1 MVLKSNGVSD
11 QFIINDLLKGC
22 KPQSVF
28 RAFLKCSQDEHSL
41 GAHICL
47 RLKFHKIAQKIVGG
61 SASLFIELDLQS
73 CIKELKSLIYLGLWH
88 C

>member
-1 MVLKSNGVSD
+1 MSD
-11 QFIINDLLKGC
+11 QFLINDLLKGC
-22 KPQSVF
+22 KFQSVF
-28 RAFLKCSQDEHSL
+28 RAFLNCTQDEHSL

-47 RLKFHKIAQKIVGG
+47 RLKFQKITQKIVGG
-61 SASLFIELDLQS
+61 SARLSTEHDLQS

>member
-11 QFIINDLLKGC
+11 QFLINDLLKGC

-47 RLKFHKIAQKIVGG
+47 RLKFQKIAQKIVGG
-61 SASLFIELDLQS
+61 IARLCIEPDPQS
-73 CIKELKSLIYLGLWH
+73 CIKGLESLIYLGLWH